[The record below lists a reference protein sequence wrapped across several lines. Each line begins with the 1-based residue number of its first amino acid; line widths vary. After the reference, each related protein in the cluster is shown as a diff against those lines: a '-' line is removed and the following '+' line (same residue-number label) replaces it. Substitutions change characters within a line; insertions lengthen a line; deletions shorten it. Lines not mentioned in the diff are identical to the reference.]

1 TNGQMGMI
9 LGAWQIVYILGAAYI
24 GPIADR
30 LGAHRALC
38 FGMLCFL
45 GSALL
50 RAVAPDFV
58 SMLLAVALF
67 GLGGPIISVG
77 IPRLLSRWFSGKR
90 LGFASGIFMTGAAL
104 GSAISL

>member
-1 TNGQMGMI
+1 MTRVGQGKGVRFSRREWRLLALLWLLFMVFGLQIASPVPFVEQIRADLLLSNGQMGMI

-50 RAVAPDFV
+50 RA
-58 SMLLAVALF
+58 
-67 GLGGPIISVG
+67 
-77 IPRLLSRWFSGKR
+77 
-90 LGFASGIFMTGAAL
+90 
-104 GSAISL
+104 